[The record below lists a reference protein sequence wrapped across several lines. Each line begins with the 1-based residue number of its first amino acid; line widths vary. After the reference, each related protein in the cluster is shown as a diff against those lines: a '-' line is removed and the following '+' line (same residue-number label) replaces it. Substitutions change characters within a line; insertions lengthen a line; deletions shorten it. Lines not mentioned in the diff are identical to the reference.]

1 MTRHRKSNVLALAA
15 HEYRSAARSG
25 VLVLLILSMVVV
37 AAGAITI
44 ASFDFRSQLA
54 DYAAYLAQAKAA
66 GATIT
71 APPQFFPLQL
81 LRGVIEYVQIIGAV
95 IAIGLG
101 YLSVAR
107 ERSGNTLPL
116 ILTRPVRERE
126 LFLGRL
132 IGATAL
138 ISTILVATAVI
149 SVLVI
154 GVAGGR
160 WLDGPELTKV
170 AITFGVAVIYML
182 LFYALGT
189 WLSARSKV
197 VANGLVVALV
207 IWLSVVLIIPQIGDT
222 MDPDNQVPG
231 GLFAA
236 LQVQKPDEKKVLAHF
251 TTYETIRNTL
261 EEASLTKHY
270 ERLTFAVTGIKD
282 KYNGKSLGAIA
293 HAKRADIES
302 IVLYMALLSG
312 LMWLGLRRENA
323 TRRDT

>member
-1 MTRHRKSNVLALAA
+1 MTRRRRSNVLTLAG

-37 AAGAITI
+37 AAGSVTI
-44 ASFDFRSQLA
+44 ASYDFRAKVA
-54 DYAAYLAQAKAA
+54 DYAVYLAQAKAA
-66 GATIT
+66 GATIAS
-71 APPQFFPLQL
+71 APLFFPLQL

-107 ERSGNTLPL
+107 ERSGHTLPL
-116 ILTRPVRERE
+116 ILTRPVRGRE
-126 LFLGRL
+126 LFFGRL
-132 IGATAL
+132 LGATAL
-138 ISTILVATAVI
+138 IVTILAATAAI
-149 SVLVI
+149 SVVLIGLV
-154 GVAGGR
+154 GGR
-160 WLDGPELTKV
+160 WLNGLELIRL
-170 AITFGVAVIYML
+170 AIAFGTAVVYML

-236 LQVQKPDEKKVLAHF
+236 LQVQKPDE
-251 TTYETIRNTL
+251 R
-261 EEASLTKHY
+261 
-270 ERLTFAVTGIKD
+270 
-282 KYNGKSLGAIA
+282 
-293 HAKRADIES
+293 
-302 IVLYMALLSG
+302 
-312 LMWLGLRRENA
+312 
-323 TRRDT
+323 

>member
-1 MTRHRKSNVLALAA
+1 MTRHHKSNVLTLAR
-15 HEYRSAARSG
+15 HEYRSAVRSG
-25 VLVLLILSMVVV
+25 VLILLILSMVIV

-44 ASFDFRSQLA
+44 ASYDFRAQVA

-66 GATIT
+66 GAAIT

-81 LRGVIEYVQIIGAV
+81 LRGVIEYIQIIGAV

-116 ILTRPVRERE
+116 ILTRPVRGRE

-132 IGATAL
+132 LGATAL
-138 ISTILVATAVI
+138 ITTILVATAVI
-149 SVLVI
+149 SVIVI
-154 GVAGGR
+154 GLVGGR
-160 WLDGPELTKV
+160 WLSGAELIRLTI
-170 AITFGVAVIYML
+170 AFGTAVVYML

-189 WLSARSKV
+189 WLSARSTV

-251 TTYETIRNTL
+251 KNYETIRNGL
-261 EEASLTKHY
+261 EETSLTKHY

-282 KYNGKSLGAIA
+282 KYNGKSLRSIA
-293 HAKRADIES
+293 VAKRSDIGWLVFYS
-302 IVLYMALLSG
+302 ALLSA
-312 LMWLGLRRENA
+312 LMLLGLRRENV
-323 TRRDT
+323 TRKEA

>member
-1 MTRHRKSNVLALAA
+1 MLTLAG

-37 AAGAITI
+37 TAGVITI
-44 ASFDFRSQLA
+44 ASFDFRAQIA
-54 DYAAYLAQAKAA
+54 DYAAYIAQAKAA
-66 GATIT
+66 GATVT
-71 APPQFFPLQL
+71 APPLFFPLQL
-81 LRGVIEYVQIIGAV
+81 LRPVFEYIQIIGAV

-116 ILTRPVRERE
+116 ILTRPVRGRE

-132 IGATAL
+132 LGATAL
-138 ISTILVATAVI
+138 ISTILVVTAVI
-149 SVLVI
+149 SVLLI
-154 GVAGGR
+154 GLVGGR
-160 WLDGPELTKV
+160 WLSGAELIKV
-170 AITFGVAVIYML
+170 AITFGTAVIYML

-261 EEASLTKHY
+261 EESSLTKHY

-282 KYNGKSLGAIA
+282 KYNGKSLGTIA

-302 IVLYMALLSG
+302 IVLYMALMSC

-323 TRRDT
+323 TRKDTR